1 MSPWTWMF
9 CAFAVFYISFTP
21 GTEGYDEFTSTTNLL
36 CLAVDDT
43 TGKVYVGAVNF
54 LYQLK
59 SDLHQQVMKETGPK
73 LDGPDCLPPI
83 RISNCPN
90 QAPTPNYNKLLLID
104 KDMNRLVICGSIYKG
119 ICSILQLDNI
129 NQVLYEKVDGGEVTF
144 VASNK
149 SNVGL
154 ITNITDKT
162 GQSMRVIFVGKSFE
176 SYANAITSTRTLSRE
191 KQNQLF
197 VLVQDSSAVK
207 PDSAQYRHDFKF
219 AFEDGIFVYFI
230 FSRTDGLNQKSKTY
244 VSRICTV
251 DTNYYSYIEMVLE
264 CDDCNFVQAA
274 YITNPGEKLAEY
286 MNSSGVYGTVTP
298 ADKVLFAV
306 FNRDNPKSASPDK
319 SAFCM
324 FSLKQ
329 INEKIEEYRE
339 LCYSSEGKIGE
350 NIIIHN
356 PYKSESSNNCPV
368 KLSKGQATTYPCS
381 GEHLPYPIAS
391 KEGIV
396 AKSLKQYDTNLSA
409 IAVAV
414 ENENTI
420 AFLGNVRGEI
430 HKVFLSRAE
439 QLNIIADEYQVI
451 SVTPD
456 SKVNSDLFFN
466 TKRDHLYVMTEKKIT
481 RLPVQECTS
490 YKSCESC
497 IASRDPYCGWCT
509 TEGICSRKSN
519 CAKAD
524 EKYRWLWSLDERCV
538 AVISAGPQN
547 MSRNEK
553 GQVQLNIDLFPA
565 LTDEYQIECF
575 FNNIASDKPRRSPGS
590 VTCMSPPVHSIAPT
604 PLGQDYVDVEVKLNI
619 VNGGRS
625 VPFTKTTYSFYD
637 CNATTAL
644 FPNIPC
650 DSCVRSKWTCH
661 WDISEHKCK
670 DGSGKGDQS
679 NIVQSKM
686 AQDCPRFE
694 SPKPQLI
701 PLNASASIEFQG
713 KNLTFYQNKKLRL
726 IIADNFMK
734 KNLNV
739 ERKTDKFV
747 SEAFKL
753 SKTQN
758 ETRIIHF
765 AVQVDGKTIDSRLDV
780 TLYDCGYSNKDCSLC
795 LTAKKTYSCV
805 WCKNTQECVFN
816 QLCADAITTTDMCPT
831 PTISQLDPIN
841 GPLEGGILLT
851 IKGSNLGTS
860 PDEIS
865 EIKVGDAA
873 CKQVKEKYSTSVR
886 VVCELSE
893 VLQVQSHF
901 VHIKITNNKGGIS
914 KSKFTYTEPNP
925 MSITPQQGIYAGGTS
940 LTISGTNLNIGKQ
953 EDVKV
958 MLDKIPCTLMVF
970 NESLIC
976 ITGPYK
982 ETHGASSKGGAKNH
996 TVSVHYG
1003 KIAQKVVKQ
1012 HQFAYVPNP
1021 VIDAVD
1027 PLKSIYSGGRN
1038 ITVTGQGFDAV
1049 QKRIMRVKVMENGQ
1063 PSGLLV
1069 EKNETEAL
1077 ESSNNSMLIFPSPP
1091 ANQKDVCI
1099 FVILDNFNEN
1109 KTFAYVEDPV
1119 FENFTNSVLVLK
1131 QPPIFVKGKR
1141 LNEAMTAEEVKAYIG
1156 TEECKVTTLSV
1167 KDFVCTPPEKQPAP
1181 KRVKR
1186 DANDDLPE
1194 FIVKMGYREYYLGK
1208 VKYDTPAQLP
1218 LGLILPLVLIPMLLI
1233 IGVSIYCY
1241 RRKSQQAEREYK
1253 KIQLQL
1259 ESLEESV
1266 RDRCKKEF
1274 TDLVTEMEDHSSE
1287 LNDVGIPF
1295 LDYKTYTDRV
1305 FFLPSKDGEND
1316 VMITGKLDIPEARRQ
1331 SVELALN
1338 QFSNLLN
1345 SKSFLIDF
1353 IHTLENQ
1360 RDFSAREKVYFASL
1374 LTIALHGKLEYY
1386 TDIMRTLLLE
1396 LMEQYVAKNP
1406 KLMLRRCETVVER
1419 MLSNWMSIC
1428 LYQFLKDSAGEP
1440 LYRLFKGLKHQVEKG
1455 PVDAELKKAKY
1466 TLNDTGLLG
1475 EDVEYYPL
1483 TLNVTVQ
1490 EDAGEFM
1497 PVKVLSC
1504 DSITQVK
1511 EKILDQVYR
1520 NIPFSQR
1527 PKLDSVVLEWR
1538 PGSTGQILSDLDV
1551 TSERE
1556 GKWRRL
1562 NTLKHYNVRDFST
1575 LILVRS
1581 SHAQQPDDHQQII
1594 HGEKSGLLEEDRR
1607 WHLVRPADEVDESK
1621 SKRGSMK
1628 EKERTKAITEIYLT
1642 RLLSVKGTLQQFV
1655 DNFFQNILGTN
1666 QIVPTAVKYYFDFL
1680 DEQARK
1686 NEINDEETIH
1696 IWKTNSLPLRF
1707 WVNILKNPHFIFDVK
1722 VNEVV
1727 DASLSV
1733 IAQTLMDACTKT
1745 EHKLSRDSPSNKL
1758 LYARDISTY
1767 KKMVEDYYK
1776 GIRQM
1781 VQVSDQDM
1789 NTHLAEV
1796 SRAHTDKLN
1805 TMIALHQ
1812 LYQYTNKYYDEIIK
1826 ALEEDQAAQKMQ
1838 LSVRLQQIAAAL
1850 ENKTTDL

>member
-9 CAFAVFYISFTP
+9 CAFAVFYVSFNP
-21 GTEGYDEFTSTTNLL
+21 GTEGYKEFTSTTKLL
-36 CLAVDDT
+36 RLAVDDT
-43 TGKVYVGAVNF
+43 TGRVYVGAVNF
-54 LYQLK
+54 LYQLTL
-59 SDLHQQVMKETGPK
+59 DLQQEVEKKTGPK
-73 LDGPDCLPPI
+73 LDDPDCLPPI
-83 RISNCPN
+83 SDSCIHRVL
-90 QAPTPNYNKLLLID
+90 TPNYNKLLLID

-119 ICSILQLDNI
+119 ICSLLQLDNI
-129 NQVLYEKVDGGEVTF
+129 NQVIYEKVDGGEVTF

-154 ITNITDKT
+154 ITNTT
-162 GQSMRVIFVGKSFE
+162 NMRVMFVGKSFE
-176 SYANAITSTRTLSRE
+176 SYANAITSTRRLYQE
-191 KQNQLF
+191 NQNQLF
-197 VLVQDSSAVK
+197 VLIDDSSAVK
-207 PDSAQYRHDFKF
+207 PDSAQYQHDFKF
-219 AFEDGIFVYFI
+219 SFKDGIFVYFI
-230 FSRTDGLNQKSKTY
+230 FSRTDGLHQKRRTY
-244 VSRICTV
+244 ISRICIS
-251 DTNYYSYIEMVLE
+251 DPHYYSYFEMVLE

-274 YITNPGEKLAEY
+274 YITNPGEKLAQY
-286 MNSSGVYGTVTP
+286 MNDSEVYGTVTSV
-298 ADKVLFAV
+298 DKVLFSV
-306 FNRDNPKSASPDK
+306 FNRDDPKSASPDK
-319 SAFCM
+319 SAFCI

-339 LCYSSEGKIGE
+339 LCYSNIRKIDE
-350 NIIIHN
+350 EIIVHN
-356 PYKSESSNNCPV
+356 PYKSEGFHQCPE
-368 KLSKGQATTYPCS
+368 KLDKGQAKSNPCS

-391 KEGIV
+391 KKGIA
-396 AKSLKQYDTNLSA
+396 AKSMKQYDTNLSA
-409 IAVAV
+409 IAVTV

-420 AFLGNVRGEI
+420 AFLGDVKGEI
-430 HKVFLSRAE
+430 HKVFLSRTKL
-439 QLNIIADEYQVI
+439 LNVTADEYQIV
-451 SVTPD
+451 SMVPGT
-456 SKVNSDLFFN
+456 KVNSDLFFN
-466 TKRDHLYVMTEKKIT
+466 AKRDHLYVMTEKKIT
-481 RLPVQECTS
+481 CLPVQECDS

-497 IASRDPYCGWCT
+497 IASGDPYCGWCAM
-509 TEGICSRKSN
+509 EGICSRKSN
-519 CAKAD
+519 CTKAD
-524 EKYRWLWSLDERCV
+524 EKYHWLWSLDKRCAMV
-538 AVISAGPQN
+538 TSAIPQN
-547 MSRNEK
+547 MSRNEN
-553 GQVQLNIDLFPA
+553 GLVQLNIDLLPA
-565 LTDEYQIECF
+565 LTDQDHIECF
-575 FNNIASDKPRRSPGS
+575 FNNIKSDHRTRSPES
-590 VTCMSPPVHSIAPT
+590 VTCLFPSVHNIGPT
-604 PLGQDYVDVEVKLNI
+604 PPGQDYVDVEVKLNI
-619 VNGGRS
+619 VSGGKS
-625 VPFTKTTYSFYD
+625 VLFTKTNYSFYD
-637 CNATTAL
+637 CDATTTL

-650 DSCVRSKWTCH
+650 DSCVRSKWTCD

-670 DGSGKGDQS
+670 DGKAGNGPQS
-679 NIVQSKM
+679 NVVQSKM
-686 AQDCPRFE
+686 EQDCPRFE
-694 SPKPQLI
+694 NPVPQLI
-701 PLNASASIEFQG
+701 PLNANATIEFRG
-713 KNLTFYQNKKLRL
+713 EKLTFYQNKAFRL
-726 IIADNFMK
+726 IIADNLMN
-734 KNLNV
+734 KNLHV
-739 ERKTDKFV
+739 EKKSDKFS
-747 SEAFKL
+747 SEMFKL

-765 AVQVDGKTIDSRLDV
+765 AVQADGKTIDSRLDV

-795 LTAKKTYSCV
+795 LTAEVKYNCV
-805 WCKNTQECVFN
+805 WCKRTQECVFKD
-816 QLCADAITTTDMCPT
+816 LSDDVTLTTDQCPT
-831 PTISQLDPIN
+831 PTISHLDPIN

-865 EIKVGDAA
+865 EIKVGDAV
-873 CKQVKEKYSTSVR
+873 CTQVKAQYSTSVR
-886 VVCELSE
+886 VVCELSK
-893 VLQVQSHF
+893 VLEAHSNP
-901 VHIKITNNKGGIS
+901 VHIKIKNNKDGTS
-914 KSKFTYTEPNP
+914 KSKFTYIEPHPTNF
-925 MSITPQQGIYAGGTS
+925 TPQRGIYAGGTS
-940 LTISGTNLNIGKQ
+940 LTIIGTNLNIGKQ

-958 MLDKIPCTLMVF
+958 MLDHIPCTLTIF

-976 ITGPYK
+976 TTGPYK
-982 ETHGASSKGGAKNH
+982 EKQDAPSNAGEKSHV
-996 TVSVHYG
+996 VSVHYG
-1003 KIAQKVVKQ
+1003 KIAVKVVE
-1012 HQFAYVPNP
+1012 HYRFAYVPNP
-1021 VIDAVD
+1021 IIHAVD
-1027 PLKSIYSGGRN
+1027 PQKSIYSGGRL

-1049 QKRIMRVKVMENGQ
+1049 QKRIMRVKVVKNGQ

-1077 ESSNNSMLIFPSPP
+1077 KCSNGSMLVFPSPP

-1099 FVILDNFNEN
+1099 FFILDNFNEN
-1109 KTFAYVEDPV
+1109 KTFVYVEDPV
-1119 FENFTNSVLVLK
+1119 FENFTNSVFILK
-1131 QPPIFVKGKR
+1131 QPPIFVQGKR
-1141 LNEAMTAEEVKAYIG
+1141 LNEAMTAKEVKAYIG

-1167 KDFVCTPPEKQPAP
+1167 TDFVCTPPENQPAP

-1194 FIVKMGYREYYLGK
+1194 FVVQMGYREYYLGK
-1208 VKYDTPAQLP
+1208 VKYDTPAQLH
-1218 LGLILPLVLIPMLLI
+1218 LGVILPLVLIPMLLI

-1274 TDLVTEMEDHSSE
+1274 TDLVTEMEDHSND

-1331 SVELALN
+1331 TVEIALN

-1360 RDFSAREKVYFASL
+1360 KDFSAREKVYVASL

-1396 LMEQYVAKNP
+1396 LMDQYVAKNP

-1475 EDVEYYPL
+1475 EDVEYHVL

-1511 EKILDQVYR
+1511 AKILDQVYR
-1520 NIPFSQR
+1520 NIPLSQR

-1556 GKWRRL
+1556 GRWRRL

-1607 WHLVRPADEVDESK
+1607 WHLVRPADEVDEGK

-1758 LYARDISTY
+1758 LYAREIFTY

-1812 LYQYTNKYYDEIIK
+1812 LYQYTNKYYDAIMN
-1826 ALEEDQAAQKMQ
+1826 ALEEDPAAQKMQ

>member
-1 MSPWTWMF
+1 MSPRTWIF
-9 CAFAVFYISFTP
+9 CTFAVLYLGFKP
-21 GTEGYDEFTSTTNLL
+21 GIEGYDQFNSSTKLL
-36 CLAVDDT
+36 HLAMDDT
-43 TGKVYVGAVNF
+43 TGRVYVGAVNS
-54 LYQLK
+54 LYQLTAE
-59 SDLHQQVMKETGPK
+59 LHQEERTKTGPE
-73 LDGPDCLPPI
+73 PDDPKCVPPI
-83 RISNCPN
+83 TEACKT
-90 QAPTPNYNKLLLID
+90 AVLTDNYNQLILID
-104 KDMNRLVICGSIYKG
+104 KDKDRLVICGSLYRG
-119 ICSILQLDNI
+119 ICSLWQLNNI
-129 NQVLYEKVDGGEVTF
+129 SKLIYENEYGGEATF
-144 VASNK
+144 VASK
-149 SNVGL
+149 ESTVGL
-154 ITNITDKT
+154 IATMNESKE
-162 GQSMRVIFVGKSFE
+162 GPKQVIFVGKSQTTY
-176 SYANAITSTRTLSRE
+176 STAIISTRTLSPIGSCSYFE
-191 KQNQLF
+191 LI
-197 VLVQDSSAVK
+197 QDTSAVK
-207 PDSAQYRHDFKF
+207 PDSHRQYRHDFKF
-219 AFEDGIFVYFI
+219 SFEDGTFVYFI
-230 FSRTDGLNQKSKTY
+230 FSRTDGTQHEAPQTY
-244 VSRICTV
+244 ISRICLNDV
-251 DTNYYSYIEMVLE
+251 FYHSYIEMVLE
-264 CDDCNFVQAA
+264 CDDCNLVQSA
-274 YITNPGEKLAEY
+274 YVTNPGEKLARN
-286 MNSSGVYGTVTP
+286 MTDSGTYGIVTSQ
-298 ADKVLFAV
+298 DKVLFAV
-306 FNRDNPKSASPDK
+306 FNRGSQKTASPDK
-319 SAFCM
+319 SAVCM

-339 LCYSSEGKIGE
+339 ICYSNQGKQDGKDVVY
-350 NIIIHN
+350 N
-356 PYKSESSNNCPV
+356 PYRSDNNKFNCP
-368 KLSKGQATTYPCS
+368 KDLNKGQAKAYPCS

-391 KEGIV
+391 KGGVTAE
-396 AKSLKQYDTNLSA
+396 ALKQYGTNLSA
-409 IAVAV
+409 IAVIV

-420 AFLGNVRGEI
+420 AFLGNIKGEI
-430 HKVFLSRAE
+430 HKVFLDEVDDYQTLSMNPSSR
-439 QLNIIADEYQVI
+439 
-451 SVTPD
+451 
-456 SKVNSDLFFN
+456 VNSDLVFDA
-466 TKRDHLYVMTEKKIT
+466 KRDYLYVMTEKKIT
-481 RLPVQECTS
+481 RLPVEECIS
-490 YKSCESC
+490 YKSCDSC
-497 IASRDPYCGWCT
+497 IASRDPYCGWCAA
-509 TEGICSRKSN
+509 EGICSRKSD
-519 CAKAD
+519 CPKAGERD
-524 EKYRWLWSLDERCV
+524 HWLWSLNKRCV
-538 AVISAGPQN
+538 TVISAVPQN
-547 MSRNEK
+547 MSRNEE
-553 GQVQLNIDLFPA
+553 GQVQLNIDPFPA
-565 LTDEYQIECF
+565 LTGTDFIVCF
-575 FNNIASDKPRRSPGS
+575 FNTVESVKPTYLNGS
-590 VTCMSPPVHSIAPT
+590 VICQSPPVREIVAT
-604 PLGQDYVDVEVKLNI
+604 PPGQDHAVIEVKLLLVSGGKNI
-619 VNGGRS
+619 F
-625 VPFTKTTYSFYD
+625 FTSTNYSFYD
-637 CNATTAL
+637 CNAAMTL

-650 DSCVRSKWTCH
+650 DSCVRSKWTCY
-661 WDISEHKCK
+661 WDISKHLCK
-670 DGSGKGDQS
+670 DGSGKEDQS
-679 NIVQSKM
+679 SIVQSKM
-686 AQDCPRFE
+686 TQDCPRFE
-694 SPKPQLI
+694 YPVPVLI
-701 PLNASASIEFQG
+701 SVDVNVHIVFQG
-713 KNLTFYQNKKLRL
+713 KNLAFYLKKKFRL
-726 IIADNFMK
+726 VDADHFMK
-734 KNLNV
+734 KTLDVKMNQP
-739 ERKTDKFV
+739 DKFT
-747 SEAFKL
+747 SENFKL
-753 SKTQN
+753 SYAQN
-758 ETRIIHF
+758 ETHTLHF
-765 AVQVDGKTIDSRLDV
+765 SVQVEGKTVDSRLDV
-780 TLYDCGYSNKDCSLC
+780 TLYNCGYSNNDCSLC
-795 LTAKKTYSCV
+795 LTAEKNYNCV
-805 WCKNTQECVFN
+805 WCNNTKKCVYKD
-816 QLCADAITTTDMCPT
+816 LCEDAIKTTDMCPD
-831 PTISQLDPIN
+831 PTISKLDPVN
-841 GPLEGGILLT
+841 GPLQGGILLT
-851 IKGSNLGTS
+851 ISGSNLGKS
-860 PDEIS
+860 PDDIR
-865 EIKVGDAA
+865 EIKVGDAV
-873 CKQVKEKYSTSVR
+873 CTQINEQYSTSIR
-886 VVCELSE
+886 VVCKLSGVSE
-893 VLQVQSHF
+893 PQYKSVQI
-901 VHIKITNNKGGIS
+901 VTKNNKVGHS
-914 KSKFTYTEPNP
+914 NMMFAYTDPKP
-925 MSITPQQGIYAGGTS
+925 SHITPLQGIYAGGTS
-940 LTISGTNLNIGKQ
+940 LTIQGENLNTGKQ

-958 MLDKIPCTLMVF
+958 MLGNIPCTLTTF

-976 ITGPYK
+976 ITGHYNRAPAK
-982 ETHGASSKGGAKNH
+982 PQDRSTHV
-996 TVSVHYG
+996 TVSVQYG
-1003 KIAQKVVKQ
+1003 ENAIKKIQ
-1012 HQFAYVPNP
+1012 HQQFLYVPNP
-1021 VIDAVD
+1021 IINDVV
-1027 PLKSIYSGGRN
+1027 PQKSIYSGGRN
-1038 ITVTGQGFDAV
+1038 ITVTGHGFDAV
-1049 QKRIMRVKVMENGQ
+1049 QKRIMRVEVRETGQ
-1063 PSGLLV
+1063 LLV

-1077 ESSNNSMLIFPSPP
+1077 KNSNNSMLIFPSPP
-1091 ANQKDVCI
+1091 ANQESVFII
-1099 FVILDNFNEN
+1099 FILDNFIQNRS
-1109 KTFAYVEDPV
+1109 FHYVKDPHFEYFTDGV
-1119 FENFTNSVLVLK
+1119 FVLK
-1131 QPPIFVKGKR
+1131 QPPIFIKGTG
-1141 LNEAMTAEEVKAYIG
+1141 LNDAMTAEEVKAYVG
-1156 TEECKVTTLSV
+1156 AEECKVTTLSV

-1194 FIVKMGYREYYLGK
+1194 FVVKMGYREYLLGK

-1218 LGLILPLVLIPMLLI
+1218 LGVILPLVLIPMVLI

-1274 TDLVTEMEDHSSE
+1274 TDLVTEMEDHSND

-1331 SVELALN
+1331 TVEIALT

-1345 SKSFLIDF
+1345 SKSFLINF

-1360 RDFSAREKVYFASL
+1360 KDFSAREKVYFASL

-1406 KLMLRRCETVVER
+1406 KLMLRRSETVVER

-1475 EDVEYYPL
+1475 EDVEYHVL

-1490 EDAGEFM
+1490 GDVGESM

-1527 PKLDSVVLEWR
+1527 PKLENVVLEWR

-1575 LILVRS
+1575 LILVKS

-1594 HGEKSGLLEEDRR
+1594 HGERSGLLEEDKR

-1621 SKRGSMK
+1621 SKRGSMR

-1655 DNFFQNILGTN
+1655 DNFFQSVLSTN

-1680 DEQARK
+1680 DEQAHK
-1686 NEINDEETIH
+1686 NEIMDEETIH

-1733 IAQTLMDACTKT
+1733 IAQTFMDACTKT

-1758 LYARDISTY
+1758 LYAREISTY

-1805 TMIALHQ
+1805 TVVALHQ
-1812 LYQYTNKYYDEIIK
+1812 LYQYTNKYYDEIIS